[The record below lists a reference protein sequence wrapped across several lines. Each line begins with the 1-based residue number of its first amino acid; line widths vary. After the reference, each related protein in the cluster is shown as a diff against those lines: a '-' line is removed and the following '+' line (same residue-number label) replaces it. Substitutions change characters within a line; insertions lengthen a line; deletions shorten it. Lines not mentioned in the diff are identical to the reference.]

1 MIFEYVKLSIK
12 ELLNNKL
19 RSFLSLIGIVIG
31 VAVVFIIFSIS
42 DIANVAITNQITGT
56 NGSVNINYVK
66 DRTDKVQV
74 LNQSMNSNFGG
85 AGTKQYVFDLNDL
98 NELKLVEG
106 VDDAI
111 AVATSYENVK
121 VNREAFQV
129 AVRTAPENFMSF
141 YEFKIIAGKA
151 IEDYPQ
157 EERINLALVNDKL
170 LENYLNMTP
179 QEAIGQKIK
188 IKNRLFTI
196 CGVTDTPNQNL
207 GTMVAIDHEAYDL
220 MYSKGTVQYLS
231 VKVKDGQDLEITS
244 AKAVDRLNEIHGYID
259 TKNGYALEDLSF
271 FISQVTQ
278 VTGILSLV
286 MGIIASISLLVAGI
300 GVMNIML
307 VSVIERT
314 REIGVK
320 RAIGAS
326 KSAIRIQFIVESCLL
341 TLIGGIIGV
350 GIGIGV
356 IKIALIVLNMQLP
369 INVSYVIFALVFS
382 ITLGILFGYLP
393 SKRAANL
400 NIIEAI
406 QSE

>member
-1 MIFEYVKLSIK
+1 MIFEYIKLSVR

-66 DRTDKVQV
+66 DRTDKFEV

-85 AGTKQYVFDLNDL
+85 MGSKQYVFDVNDL
-98 NELKLVEG
+98 EDLKQIKGVE
-106 VDDAI
+106 DTL
-111 AVATSYENVK
+111 AVSTAYENVK
-121 VNREAFQV
+121 VNRDTFQV
-129 AVRTAPENFMSF
+129 AIRSAPENFMDF
-141 YEFKIIAGKA
+141 YEFKMVAGNSFDA
-151 IEDYPQ
+151 YPKD
-157 EERINLALVNDKL
+157 ERINLAIINDKIL
-170 LENYLNMTP
+170 DDYLQIP
-179 QEAIGQKIK
+179 AEQAIGQKIK

-196 CGVTDTPNQNL
+196 AGVTNTPNQNL
-207 GTMVAIDHEAYDL
+207 GTMIAIDQEAYDL
-220 MYSKGTVQYLS
+220 MYSKGTIQYLS
-231 VKVKDGQDLEITS
+231 VKVKPGEDLETTS
-244 AKAVDRLNEIHGYID
+244 QLAVDKLNEIHGYQN

-271 FISQVTQ
+271 FIQQVTQ

-307 VSVIERT
+307 VSVVERT

-350 GIGIGV
+350 TIGIGV
-356 IKIALIVLNMQLP
+356 IKIALMVLNMQLP
-369 INVSYVIFALVFS
+369 INGTYVVFALVFS

>member
-1 MIFEYVKLSIK
+1 MIFEYVKLSIR

-42 DIANVAITNQITGT
+42 DIANVAITDQITGT

-66 DRTDKVQV
+66 DKTDKMQI
-74 LNQSMNSNFGG
+74 LNSSMNSSFGG
-85 AGTKQYVFDLNDL
+85 MGEKSYVFDITDL
-98 NELKLVEG
+98 DELRKVEG
-106 VDDAI
+106 VEDAI
-111 AVATSYENVK
+111 QVASATENVK
-121 VNREAFQV
+121 VNRETFGAS
-129 AVRTAPENFMSF
+129 VRSATENFMDF
-141 YEFKIIAGKA
+141 YEFEMVAGLPISA
-151 IEDYPQ
+151 YPK
-157 EERINLALVNDKL
+157 EEQLNLAIVNDKI
-170 LENYLNMTP
+170 LEYYLNIP
-179 QEAIGQKIK
+179 ASEAIGQKIK
-188 IKNRLFTI
+188 IRNRLFTI
-196 CGVTDTPNQNL
+196 CGVTNTPSQQM
-207 GTMVAIDHEAYDL
+207 GTLIAISHEAYDL
-220 MYSKGTVQYLS
+220 MYSQGTIQYFS
-231 VKVKDGQDLEITS
+231 VKVSPGSDLETTS
-244 AKAVDRLNEIHGYID
+244 QLAVDRLNEIHGYTN

-271 FISQVTQ
+271 FVQQITQ
-278 VTGILSLV
+278 VTGILSLI

-307 VSVIERT
+307 VSVVERT

-326 KSAIRIQFIVESCLL
+326 KGAIRIQFIVESCLL

-350 GIGIGV
+350 VIGIGV
-356 IKIALIVLNMQLP
+356 IQIALVVLNMQLP
-369 INVSYVIFALVFS
+369 INISYVIFALVFS